1 MDNLNGYCVICGASV
16 AIEDSCEL
24 CDSLADKGVR
34 ALTNGIVIIHGKAT
48 GRIVELDDKANRMT
62 LYYGTDATGF
72 MTDVYTSRCDVV
84 NALMENNQE
93 LILPIFPE

>member
-24 CDSLADKGVR
+24 CNSLADKGVR
-34 ALTNGIVIIHGKAT
+34 ALPNGIVIIHGKAT
-48 GRIVELDDKANRMT
+48 GRIVELDDKANAMT

-84 NALMENNQE
+84 NALMEYNKPIMLE
-93 LILPIFPE
+93 LE